1 MASNNGNANRQKMIN
16 LMYIVFIAMMALN
29 VSSEVIDGFAKVE
42 DSIKETIS
50 TTETHNEQLA
60 ASMDHAYKLNP
71 NKAETWHARAT
82 EIQQTTDSLV
92 SFIQSLKVAIAQRTD
107 GADADVNNIKRRD
120 YIGAS
125 AEVMLSPIDRRGRA
139 LRQRLDA
146 YRELAIR
153 THPDTAVARALMRP
167 LDTAVPKG
175 YATWEE
181 AYFDN
186 MPSAAATTLLTK
198 LQADLRYSEGQI
210 LTALIKGIDQGDL
223 RVNQLTAQVIPE
235 SRIVMRGGSYRANIV
250 LSSIDTTQT
259 PRIVIGTTELPAEAG
274 GVYTANATQAGV
286 IPLKGFIE
294 MRTPS
299 GSVERR
305 DFETSYTVIEPM
317 ATVAPVLMNVL
328 YAGIDNVI
336 NIAVPGIPMQEVS
349 ATASSGT
356 LTRQGNHWIARPS
369 KPGTDVTITV
379 SARQS
384 NGATAVVGRS
394 TLRVRALPDPTPYV
408 QIKDAEG
415 NAKRFKGGRISKQ
428 ELLAAGGIR
437 AAIDDSFLDVAYTVV
452 RFQLVSF
459 DSMGNA
465 LPEVSQSASFSERQI
480 QQIRNAGRGKR
491 IYVTEVIA
499 RGPDGI
505 ERRIPSIELILN

>member
-1 MASNNGNANRQKMIN
+1 MAANGGNANRQKMIN

-42 DSIKETIS
+42 RGLRETIS
-50 TTETHNEQLA
+50 STETQNEQLA
-60 ASMDHAYKLNP
+60 STMARAYALNP
-71 NKAETWHARAT
+71 SKAEVWHERA
-82 EIQQTTDSLV
+82 ERLRLATDSLV
-92 SFIQSLKVAIAQRTD
+92 GYIQSLKVDIAQRTD
-107 GADADVNNIKRRD
+107 GKDADVNNIRRKD

-125 AEVMLSPIDRRGRA
+125 AEVMLSPLDRKGRV
-139 LRQRLDA
+139 LRERIDA
-146 YRELAIR
+146 YRGLAEGL
-153 THPDTAVARALMRP
+153 HPNPSVATALMRP
-167 LDTAVPKG
+167 LSTDVPAG
-175 YATWEE
+175 FATWEE

-198 LQADLRYSEGQI
+198 LQGDLRYAEGQI
-210 LTALIKGIDQGDL
+210 LSDLIKGIDQGDL
-223 RVNQLTAQVIPE
+223 RVNSLMAQVIPE
-235 SRIVMRGGSYRANIV
+235 SRMVMRGTPYRANIV
-250 LSSIDTTQT
+250 LSSVDTTQT
-259 PRIVIGTTELPAEAG
+259 PRIVVGGNELPESAG
-274 GVYTANATQAGV
+274 GVYTASTGSAGV
-286 IPLKGFIE
+286 FPLQGFIE

-299 GSVERR
+299 GAVERR

-328 YAGIDNVI
+328 YAGIDNQI
-336 NIAVPGIPMQEVS
+336 NIAVPGVPMQDVS
-349 ATASSGT
+349 ATASSGS
-356 LTRQGNHWIARPS
+356 LVRQGNLWVARPTQ
-369 KPGTDVTITV
+369 PGTDVTITV
-379 SARQS
+379 SAR
-384 NGATAVVGRS
+384 GAGGTTAVVGRS
-394 TLRVRALPDPTPYV
+394 VLRVRALPDPSPYI
-408 QIKDAEG
+408 QIKDEAG

-428 ELLAAGGIR
+428 DLLAAGGIR
-437 AAIDDSFLDVAYTVV
+437 AAIDDTFLDVAYTVL

-480 QQIRNAGRGKR
+480 QQIRNASRGKR